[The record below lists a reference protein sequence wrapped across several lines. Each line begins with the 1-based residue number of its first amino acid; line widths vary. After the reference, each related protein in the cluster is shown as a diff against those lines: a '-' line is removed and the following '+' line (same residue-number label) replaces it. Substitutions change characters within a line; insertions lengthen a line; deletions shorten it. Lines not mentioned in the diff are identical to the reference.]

1 MKAVAYARFSSDNQ
15 REESITA
22 QLRAI
27 HDYAEKNGVIIVRE
41 YVDEARS
48 ATTDDR
54 PEFLRMIE
62 EVTSG
67 CLQVDYVY
75 VHKLDRFAR
84 NRYDSAIY
92 RRKLASKGIKLI
104 AVTQPLDDSPESV
117 ILEAMLE
124 AMAEY
129 YSKNLGREVMKG
141 MRETAFQCRHT
152 GGKPPL
158 GYDIDPGSNK
168 YIINEREAEAV
179 RIIFSMYLQGCSYKE
194 IADYLNSHGYRTKL
208 GSQFVKTSL
217 YEILRNEKYTGV
229 FVFNRAASK
238 TGGKRNNHKS
248 KDDEEIIRIP
258 GGLPAIIDPSTFREV
273 QKMMDRRKHAPG
285 AAKAKE
291 VYLLTGLVWCGACGG
306 PMIGNRRRAGRNK
319 DIYAAYECN
328 NRKRLKACHAKSIN
342 KEYLEQYVL
351 NELIRVIFSDEGIS
365 ILVKKLNEANK
376 QRLERNS
383 KELDYTR
390 QQLVEVEKKISN
402 IVNAIA
408 DGLYSP
414 TMKET
419 LAKLEEEKARLQ
431 VAINEIQRANVVE
444 LTEDMI
450 KAYLEKD
457 KQVIL
462 SGDLQAC
469 KAIISTYVDKVI
481 VYEDHIDVIL
491 KIVDFTGGGGG
502 SRTPVRRY
510 IHSSFYQDSFRFQ
523 SRRRVSRKPDT
534 LGPARLRFPSGPR
547 AGALPV
553 AC

>member
-27 HDYAEKNGVIIVRE
+27 RE
-41 YVDEARS
+41 YAAKHNIIIIREYTDEARS

-54 PEFLRMIE
+54 PGFLQMISDLRNG
-62 EVTSG
+62 VIRPD
-67 CLQVDYVY
+67 LVL

-84 NRYDSAIY
+84 NRYDAAIY
-92 RRKLASKGIKLI
+92 RREIQRTGARLI
-104 AVTQPLDDSPESV
+104 AVEQPLDDSPEGAF
-117 ILEAMLE
+117 LEGILE

-129 YSKNLGREVMKG
+129 YSRNLGREVMKG

-158 GYDIDPGSNK
+158 GYDIDPNTNK
-168 YIINEREAEAV
+168 YVINEREAEAV
-179 RIIFSMYLQGCSYKE
+179 RIIFSMYRQGYSYKE
-194 IADYLNSHGYRTKL
+194 IIDYLNGHGYRTKL
-208 GSQFVKTSL
+208 GREFVKTSL

-248 KDDEEIIRIP
+248 KDDHEIIRIP
-258 GGLPAIIDPSTFREV
+258 GGLPAIIDPSTFWEV
-273 QKMMDRRKHAPG
+273 QKMMDKRKRAPG

-291 VYLLTGLVWCGACGG
+291 VYLLTGLVRCGACGG

-319 DIYAAYECN
+319 DIYATYECN
-328 NRKRLKACHAKSIN
+328 NRKRLKACNAKSIN

-351 NELIRVIFSDEGIS
+351 NELIRLIFSDEGIP

-376 QRLERNS
+376 QHLERKS
-383 KELDYTR
+383 KELHYAR
-390 QQLVEVEKKISN
+390 QRLSEVEKKIGN

-419 LAKLEEEKARLQ
+419 LTKLEEEKAQLQ
-431 VAINEIQRANVVE
+431 VAIDEIQRSSIVE

-469 KAIISTYVDKVI
+469 KSIISTYVDRVI
-481 VYEDHIDVIL
+481 VYEDHIDVVL

-502 SRTPVRRY
+502 N
-510 IHSSFYQDSFRFQ
+510 
-523 SRRRVSRKPDT
+523 
-534 LGPARLRFPSGPR
+534 
-547 AGALPV
+547 
-553 AC
+553 